1 MARKVEAPTAVTVRA
16 SVVGKSLEKTNMNS
30 IAILEAVNTSYVPF
44 NGQQILTAMAA
55 GVAYVAMKPIVEN
68 LGMSWGTQQQK
79 LMKQLDKF
87 NCIHMNM
94 VAADGKL
101 RKLLCL
107 PLKKLNGWLF
117 SINPEKVRADIRDKL
132 IQYQEECFSV
142 LHDYWTKGHVVNPRK
157 AKKALPG
164 KITTEQQ
171 EAIKQLVMSRGQSLP
186 KEKQAKAM
194 ITMWSSLKSH
204 FGCSYKEISEE
215 QFTEALSLA
224 ARVPLEGEFIGKQ
237 EKKTNEL
244 SAKEANSLVWLWD
257 YANRSQALFRELYPA
272 LKQIQSNYSGRCH
285 DCGYEFSRIIDI
297 ARDVLINHS
306 RDVNIN
312 EPDGPTNLSAWMRL
326 KNKELPPSVHNY

>member
-1 MARKVEAPTAVTVRA
+1 
-16 SVVGKSLEKTNMNS
+16 MNS

-44 NGQQILTAMAA
+44 NGQQIITAMAA

-132 IQYQEECFSV
+132 IQYQEECFTV
-142 LHDYWTKGHVVNPRK
+142 LHDYWTKGKAENARKKTSVDDRTPLRDAVNMLVS
-157 AKKALPG
+157 KKHLMYP
-164 KITTEQQ
+164 
-171 EAIKQLVMSRGQSLP
+171 EAY
-186 KEKQAKAM
+186 AM
-194 ITMWSSLKSH
+194 IHQRFNVES
-204 FGCSYKEISEE
+204 IEE
-215 QFTEALSLA
+215 LDASQIPQAVEYIH
-224 ARVPLEGEFIGKQ
+224 RVVLEGEFIGKQ

-272 LKQIQSNYSGRCH
+272 LKQIQSNYSDRCYNYGH
-285 DCGYEFSRIIDI
+285 EFSYVIGM
-297 ARDVLINHS
+297 ARDVLINHT
-306 RDVNIN
+306 RDVDIN
-312 EPDGPTNLSAWMRL
+312 EPDGPTNLSAWVRL
-326 KNKELPPSVHNY
+326 KSKELPPSLHRY

>member
-1 MARKVEAPTAVTVRA
+1 
-16 SVVGKSLEKTNMNS
+16 MNS

-44 NGQQILTAMAA
+44 NGQQIITAMAA

-68 LGMSWGTQQQK
+68 LGMSWSTQQTK
-79 LMKQLDKF
+79 LMKQISKF
-87 NCIHMNM
+87 NCVHMNM

-132 IQYQEECFSV
+132 IQYQEECFTV
-142 LHDYWTKGHVVNPRK
+142 LHDYWTKGKAENARKKTSVDDRTPLRDAVNMLVS
-157 AKKALPG
+157 KKHLMYP
-164 KITTEQQ
+164 
-171 EAIKQLVMSRGQSLP
+171 EAY
-186 KEKQAKAM
+186 AM
-194 ITMWSSLKSH
+194 IHQRFNVESIEELDSSQIPQAVEYIH
-204 FGCSYKEISEE
+204 
-215 QFTEALSLA
+215 
-224 ARVPLEGEFIGKQ
+224 RVVLEGEFIGKQ

-272 LKQIQSNYSGRCH
+272 LKQIQSNYSGRCYDYGH
-285 DCGYEFSRIIDI
+285 EFSYVIGM
-297 ARDVLINHS
+297 ARDVLINHT
-306 RDVNIN
+306 RDIDIN

>member
-1 MARKVEAPTAVTVRA
+1 
-16 SVVGKSLEKTNMNS
+16 MNS

-44 NGQQILTAMAA
+44 NGQQILTAVAA
-55 GVAYVAMKPIVEN
+55 GVTYVAMRQIVEN
-68 LGMSWGTQQQK
+68 IGIDWTGQSVK
-79 LMKQLDKF
+79 LRKMKDKF
-87 NCIHMNM
+87 NCRDISM

-101 RKLLCL
+101 RKLLCI

-142 LHDYWTKGHVVNPRK
+142 LHDYWTKGHVFNPRK

-204 FGCSYKEISEE
+204 FGCSYKEISDE

-272 LKQIQSNYSGRCH
+272 LKQIQSNYSGRCYDYGH
-285 DCGYEFSRIIDI
+285 EFSYVIGM
-297 ARDVLINHS
+297 ARDVLINHT
-306 RDVNIN
+306 RDVDIN